1 MRVAKWGNSLAV
13 RLPKALVEELGLAV
27 GDELDLVAAVG
38 RRLELQKSDKRRK
51 ALERMRQRG
60 WELPP
65 GYKFDRDEANAR

>member
-1 MRVAKWGNSLAV
+1 MNVARWGNSLAV

-60 WELPP
+60 WELPCS
-65 GYKFDRDEANAR
+65 AARF